1 MAIKKRVL
9 LQEPARTP
17 ANQLVGILFCPA
29 IFSLRRE
36 AGASAFISQ
45 LLYHIKY
52 IRPCQQLFICFY
64 MIQSR
69 IKELIEYEGNNLTN
83 S

>member
-29 IFSLRRE
+29 IYSLRRE

-45 LLYHIKY
+45 LLYHIKFP
-52 IRPCQQLFICFY
+52 IDCQ
-64 MIQSR
+64 
-69 IKELIEYEGNNLTN
+69 
-83 S
+83 